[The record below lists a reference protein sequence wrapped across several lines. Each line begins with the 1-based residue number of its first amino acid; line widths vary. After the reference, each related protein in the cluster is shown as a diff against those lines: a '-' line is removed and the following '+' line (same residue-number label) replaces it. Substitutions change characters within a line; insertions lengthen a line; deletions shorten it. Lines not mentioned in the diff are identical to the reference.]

1 MLVYGSVIQCI
12 FFGGGPTKNTATWL
26 ELAEPTLQ
34 MTPPAQG
41 LARKVMI
48 QPKSNSTKA
57 FDQR

>member
-12 FFGGGPTKNTATWL
+12 FWGGAHKKHSN
-26 ELAEPTLQ
+26 LAWTGWTDPSNDT
-34 MTPPAQG
+34 PAQG